1 MSALSKT
8 AYYAKIAFVFV
19 LRIALPL
26 LIGTVLNW
34 VFTFVFVLN
43 WLGEATWKSSI
54 FTIIL
59 TVLFVTGFPFAYY
72 WLARI
77 NALRLGAVSLYHSNH
92 NTAEKVMQNIT
103 KAAVIS
109 AEKSG
114 AGAVFAGDKVKN
126 KKGFI
131 KSVESKLPRPIYLI
145 LSFIIEAF
153 PLAATLKEIGETTE
167 LKEENL
173 PIIQPIVQR
182 RMDEFVEER
191 LVGDALIIFWTF
203 VGVNIATMIAA
214 WYFLV

>member
-19 LRIALPL
+19 LRIVLPL

-34 VFTFVFVLN
+34 VFTFVFVMN

-59 TVLFVTGFPFAYY
+59 TVLFVVGFPFAYY

-114 AGAVFAGDKVKN
+114 AGVVFAGDKVKN

-131 KSVESKLPRPIYLI
+131 KSVEDKLPRPIYLI

-191 LVGDALIIFWTF
+191 LVGDALIIFWAF
-203 VGVNIATMIAA
+203 VGFNIATMVAA